1 MGNLIILFS
10 FFFQTP
16 EPPENQPVWESI
28 EGDIWTYIIIFLL
41 GLFLFKPLEAFL
53 KWLWKKLQE
62 IFTSLGFRF
71 KEPYFRLLN
80 DEHQWLKLIGFR
92 KAGLDRPKLRQSVT
106 PNSLGLRSISSQVYQ
121 NPCLQRSSHA
131 EFWTIVFPI

>member
-1 MGNLIILFS
+1 MQKYPCWSNIVVGTNIGGRS
-10 FFFQTP
+10 
-16 EPPENQPVWESI
+16 
-28 EGDIWTYIIIFLL
+28 
-41 GLFLFKPLEAFL
+41 LFKPLEAFL